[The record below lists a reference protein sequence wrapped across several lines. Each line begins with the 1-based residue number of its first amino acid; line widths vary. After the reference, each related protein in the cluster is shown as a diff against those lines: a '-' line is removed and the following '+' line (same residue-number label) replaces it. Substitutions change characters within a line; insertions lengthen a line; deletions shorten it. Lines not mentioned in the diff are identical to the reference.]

1 MADGTMEE
9 IAFAGRLAAC
19 AVGRNVRTH
28 NYKAHG
34 ALVMD
39 LETGKKYS
47 YFPTE
52 GPCQAIG
59 ISPDGEWLAVRALSK
74 KRTASGWQAWKRRR

>member
-34 ALVMD
+34 ALVLD
-39 LETGKKYS
+39 LKTGKKYS

-52 GPCQAIG
+52 
-59 ISPDGEWLAVRALSK
+59 DLVRRLVFHL
-74 KRTASGWQAWKRRR
+74 TDSGWQVWRRRH